1 MFEWGIIKKNLW
13 KKDTQVNACAL
24 MSQQTPTYCVEQHIK
39 VLSVVV
45 QERKPSKEDKA
56 LYKGARYYF
65 DWNHYEKNF

>member
-1 MFEWGIIKKNLW
+1 MH
-13 KKDTQVNACAL
+13 VNAL

-56 LYKGARYYF
+56 LYKGARYSS
-65 DWNHYEKNF
+65 D